1 VKIVFLVF
9 LGILALNALVIV
21 AILGILFVDHW
32 KVRRRRARGEAP
44 SDDAPAG
51 AS

>member
-9 LGILALNALVIV
+9 LGILALNALAIV
-21 AILGILFVDHW
+21 SIVGILVLDQW
-32 KVRRRRARGEAP
+32 KVRRRRTQGEAP
-44 SDDAPAG
+44 ADDAPAK